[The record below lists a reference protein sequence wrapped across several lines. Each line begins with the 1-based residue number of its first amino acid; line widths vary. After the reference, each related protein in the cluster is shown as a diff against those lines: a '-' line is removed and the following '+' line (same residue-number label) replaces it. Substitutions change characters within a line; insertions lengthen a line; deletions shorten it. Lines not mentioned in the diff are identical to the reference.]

1 MRKVDIQ
8 FVLLCGEQPE
18 SILDLTKLELEGIGN
33 LDYKQEGMLHTVG
46 FGNIIWASYPLDLN
60 QDWICI
66 FLAGCTALQLSCL
79 SAVITER
86 QVSEWAA
93 LCTAMAYYW

>member
-18 SILDLTKLELEGIGN
+18 SILDLTKLELQGIGN

-46 FGNIIWASYPLDLN
+46 FGKII
-60 QDWICI
+60 
-66 FLAGCTALQLSCL
+66 
-79 SAVITER
+79 
-86 QVSEWAA
+86 
-93 LCTAMAYYW
+93 

>member
-8 FVLLCGEQPE
+8 FVLLCAEQPE

-46 FGNIIWASYPLDLN
+46 FGKII
-60 QDWICI
+60 
-66 FLAGCTALQLSCL
+66 
-79 SAVITER
+79 
-86 QVSEWAA
+86 
-93 LCTAMAYYW
+93 